1 MPENSKTKARS
12 KLRLTAL
19 CGIFAA
25 LVFIGTQIRIPT
37 AIGYINLGDGVI
49 LIASY
54 FIGPAAFFPGAIG
67 SALSDLI
74 AGYPM
79 YIAPSFLIK
88 GLMGLVAALI
98 MNGSHGKKV
107 LGFVIR
113 LAACLGAELIMVGG
127 YFVFEALYHF
137 TIAGFAICY
146 DIDSLNAWI
155 ILNIGVKL
163 RKCGFFD
170 QNRHLIIWQN
180 KHIRDFLID
189 GRTGTVCSR
198 FHP

>member
-1 MPENSKTKARS
+1 MPENEKTKARS
-12 KLRLTAL
+12 KLRITAL

-25 LVFIGTQIRIPT
+25 LVFIGTQLRIPT

-79 YIAPSFLIK
+79 YIAPTFFIK

-98 MNGSHGKKV
+98 MTKAHGKKAG
-107 LGFVIR
+107 GFVIR
-113 LAACLGAELIMVGG
+113 LIACVAAELIMVAG
-127 YFVFEALYHF
+127 YFVFEALYYEVAAAVGSVLF
-137 TIAGFAICY
+137 NLFQAGIAIVLAIPLTY
-146 DIDSLNAWI
+146 AIR
-155 ILNIGVKL
+155 VKQT
-163 RKCGFFD
+163 K
-170 QNRHLIIWQN
+170 
-180 KHIRDFLID
+180 
-189 GRTGTVCSR
+189 
-198 FHP
+198 

>member
-1 MPENSKTKARS
+1 MPENAKTKARS
-12 KLRLTAL
+12 KLRITAL

-25 LVFIGTQIRIPT
+25 LVFTGTQLRIPT

-79 YIAPSFLIK
+79 YIAPTFFIK

-98 MNGSHGKKV
+98 MTKAHGQTASG
-107 LGFVIR
+107 LVIR
-113 LAACLGAELIMVGG
+113 LIDCVAAELIMV
-127 YFVFEALYHF
+127 
-137 TIAGFAICY
+137 AG
-146 DIDSLNAWI
+146 
-155 ILNIGVKL
+155 
-163 RKCGFFD
+163 
-170 QNRHLIIWQN
+170 
-180 KHIRDFLID
+180 
-189 GRTGTVCSR
+189 
-198 FHP
+198 